1 LTETRN
7 PVQPRKKD
15 TNMVKIAPTKKQY
28 EQQLAE
34 AAIIFAG
41 FLNYFEEPCCAEQQ
55 QVVDAAVNWL
65 KDTKALVE

>member
-1 LTETRN
+1 
-7 PVQPRKKD
+7 
-15 TNMVKIAPTKKQY
+15 MVKIAPTKKQY